1 MGRPQ
6 VRATLSVHKKA
17 GSQAGWA
24 LITGGVNAARVDVH
38 RIHHLLNKVMK
49 LVETSPEKEHIF
61 QVAGDIM
68 MALPSLMTRL
78 EDQLDETSFALACM
92 GKEHLKERLPISRR
106 NQVEVAIEGAPNFG
120 VPMSRRSVERV
131 AERYL
136 QEQRVAQR
144 YLERNG

>member
-1 MGRPQ
+1 MGRPL
-6 VRATLSVHKKA
+6 VRAPLSVQKKA

-24 LITGGVNAARVDVH
+24 LITGGVNAARVDAH

-49 LVETSPEKEHIF
+49 LVESSPGKEHIY
-61 QVAGDIM
+61 QVAGDII
-68 MALPSLMTRL
+68 MAIPSLTNRL
-78 EDQLDETSFALACM
+78 EDQLDETSYALACM

-106 NQVEVAIEGAPNFG
+106 NQVEVTIEGAPNFSA
-120 VPMSRRSVERV
+120 PMLHNSVERV

-136 QEQRVAQR
+136 QQQRVARR